1 MYRITKDS
9 EVIQSV
15 HIQLIFVHLQLD
27 SLISYP
33 FWNSFWYGETVRMPC
48 RSLICGNK
56 IIQTLFWTKSL
67 NLISVFL
74 LDLTGNSIHHQIMTP
89 LPFN

>member
-1 MYRITKDS
+1 MFMYRITKDS

-27 SLISYP
+27 SFISYP

-67 NLISVFL
+67 NLISVFY
-74 LDLTGNSIHHQIMTP
+74 
-89 LPFN
+89 